1 MENGGGCQW
10 LKKGKI
16 FRKSNNDNTGN
27 YRIVSLILTSEEI
40 LEKVLL
46 ASGQLKEE
54 KKMTGSQG

>member
-1 MENGGGCQW
+1 MENGGGRQW

-16 FRKSNNDNTGN
+16 FKKSNNDNTGN

-46 ASGQLKEE
+46 ASGQMKE
-54 KKMTGSQG
+54 KKMTGSQR

>member
-1 MENGGGCQW
+1 MENGGGRQW

-16 FRKSNNDNTGN
+16 FKESNNDNTGN

-46 ASGQLKEE
+46 ASGQME
-54 KKMTGSQG
+54 KKMTGSQR